1 MSDLNDSNGNGTA
14 SREPS
19 GQPPLVV
26 HSQYVRDLSF
36 ENPNAPASLAGQKE
50 APKIEVKLDVGARRL
65 QEQIY
70 ELLLKIRRE
79 GTMSIEDHI
88 ENPKDSAIFQ
98 KYPKVAADDHIL
110 AFITDCLRLMVG
122 GNMNPHELESLL
134 EYELETHHQEALEP
148 AHSIQKVA
156 DALPG
161 FGIVAAVLGIIITMS
176 IVGTAPPAEIGEKVA

>member
-70 ELLLKIRRE
+70 ELLLKIDLTAKQAEQSAFLAHDRGAFAEESGAEVDRGPE
-79 GTMSIEDHI
+79 HLHVGRQAFLDVIDRVGAVGARDEDVGAQQCDGEKPQHQ
-88 ENPKDSAIFQ
+88 Q
-98 KYPKVAADDHIL
+98 KQARAEAADAKAGQRHDQ
-110 AFITDCLRLMVG
+110 R
-122 GNMNPHELESLL
+122 
-134 EYELETHHQEALEP
+134 
-148 AHSIQKVA
+148 
-156 DALPG
+156 
-161 FGIVAAVLGIIITMS
+161 
-176 IVGTAPPAEIGEKVA
+176 

>member
-70 ELLLKIRRE
+70 ELLLKIDLTAKQAE
-79 GTMSIEDHI
+79 Q
-88 ENPKDSAIFQ
+88 SAFLLELEYGALCTVEPGLEEEEVQ
-98 KYPKVAADDHIL
+98 RL
-110 AFITDCLRLMVG
+110 LMVEG
-122 GNMNPHELESLL
+122 ARTIFPF
-134 EYELETHHQEALEP
+134 ARRV
-148 AHSIQKVA
+148 IA
-156 DALPG
+156 DATRDGG
-161 FGIVAAVLGIIITMS
+161 FPPVLINTIDFLKLYEQRRQAA
-176 IVGTAPPAEIGEKVA
+176 AQA